1 MFNDEID
8 ENELLHEGVLYWMT
22 IESIQNLRKRARSGK
37 NPDAEKQ
44 LKEHIED
51 NEKLDY
57 NLREEEEREKGAIEE
72 REDFKLAK
80 HHKDSEAVQEIVYE
94 YARG

>member
-1 MFNDEID
+1 M
-8 ENELLHEGVLYWMT
+8 
-22 IESIQNLRKRARSGK
+22 RKRARSGK
-37 NPDAEKQ
+37 NPDDEKS

-57 NLREEEEREKGAIEE
+57 NLREEEERERGAIEE
-72 REDFKLAK
+72 REDFKIAK
-80 HHKDSEAVQEIVYE
+80 YHRDSDAVQEIVYE